1 MSDRVIENVIE
12 WIDGQKTATV
22 TLSSRRQITKV
33 KKLAEK
39 HPDLV
44 QIDWENKD
52 GSIVA
57 HMPVSAI
64 IFRIDTITEEERE
77 RRREIGRKNIEAVR
91 KPRE

>member
-64 IFRIDTITEEERE
+64 KFSIYSVSEEERE
-77 RRREIGRKNIEAVR
+77 RRREIGKKNAWAI
-91 KPRE
+91 KPSDE

>member
-12 WIDGQKTATV
+12 WLDGQKTATV

-39 HPDLV
+39 HPDQV

-52 GSIVA
+52 GSIVV

-64 IFRIDTITEEERE
+64 QFRIQTTNEELVEK
-77 RRREIGRKNIEAVR
+77 RRELAAKMREARKSASE
-91 KPRE
+91 